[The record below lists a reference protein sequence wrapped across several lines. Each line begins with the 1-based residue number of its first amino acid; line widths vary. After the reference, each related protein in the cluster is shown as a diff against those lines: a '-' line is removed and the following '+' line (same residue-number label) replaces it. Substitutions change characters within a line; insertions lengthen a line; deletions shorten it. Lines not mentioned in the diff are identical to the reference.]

1 MREDIRREVA
11 RQNKNTNSNNISNS
25 FYVTNEIVVKG
36 NLDNVTKA
44 DLQKQLSV
52 NNKKFE
58 NDIIKSFKKEFNKY

>member
-44 DLQKQLSV
+44 DLQKQLSA